1 MLCSN
6 GQNKTKFADFQQ
18 QFDGFFCIYFISVIY
33 DHTKGITI
41 PEKTMAL
48 SDKSRY
54 SRFFRNLKESLCM
67 SDIKFP

>member
-33 DHTKGITI
+33 DHTGRNNYTWENYGIVG
-41 PEKTMAL
+41 
-48 SDKSRY
+48 
-54 SRFFRNLKESLCM
+54 
-67 SDIKFP
+67 